1 MERTKTAPPLTTDPV
16 IADLARP
23 TMEGPAP
30 ISAQPPCGGSLAKA
44 REAVLDFLMNEFQTR
59 EIRITKI
66 TRSPDGAAGWYT
78 EAEILVPNL
87 SIKTLGLPLS
97 QEVLEKQFCVV
108 EIDSDMTVTSYEV
121 VDPHDR

>member
-1 MERTKTAPPLTTDPV
+1 MQRTKTAPPLTTDPV

-30 ISAQPPCGGSLAKA
+30 ISAKPPSGGSLAKA
-44 REAVLDFLMNEFQTR
+44 REAVLDFLRNEFQTR

-66 TRSPDGAAGWYT
+66 TRSPDGAAGWSA

>member
-1 MERTKTAPPLTTDPV
+1 MERTKTAPPLTTNPV

-30 ISAQPPCGGSLAKA
+30 ILAKPPSGGSLAKA
-44 REAVLDFLMNEFQTR
+44 RETVLDFLLNEFQTR

-66 TRSPDGAAGWYT
+66 TRSPDRGAGWYA

>member
-1 MERTKTAPPLTTDPV
+1 MERTKTEQPLTGNPS

-23 TMEGPAP
+23 TMAGSAR
-30 ISAQPPCGGSLAKA
+30 ISAKPPAGGILALARKA
-44 REAVLDFLMNEFQTR
+44 VRDFLLDGFRAR

-66 TRSPDGAAGWYT
+66 ARSPGDAAAWHA

-87 SIKTLGLPLS
+87 SMKTLGLPLS

-108 EIDSDMTVTSYEV
+108 ELDSDLAVTSYEF
-121 VDPHDR
+121 VDPQDR